1 MAREVDNFVQIEGTP
16 WKLALLK
23 RRVEMLDD
31 VTKGFHLSTVI
42 AQLAQKYKVPESCL
56 YKDWE
61 RRGQW
66 MPIVMGID
74 KYAEFTDV
82 IENKLNA
89 VQRAAWSLYMRADND
104 SARVGALKVVLD
116 SLEIYS
122 NTVLSKQVLER
133 LERVEQLAEKKEK
146 EERKR

>member
-1 MAREVDNFVQIEGTP
+1 MAKEPDSFIQIKEAPWRLNFV
-16 WKLALLK
+16 K

-31 VTKGFHLSTVI
+31 ITKGFHLSMVVP
-42 AQLAQKYKVPESCL
+42 QLAEKYHVSEVCL

-66 MPIVMGID
+66 IPVLMGLD
-74 KYAEFTDV
+74 KFAEFTDV
-82 IENKLNA
+82 IESKLNA
-89 VQRAAWSLYMRADND
+89 VQRAAWSLYLRADND

-133 LERVEQLAEKKEK
+133 LERVEKLAERKEK
-146 EERKR
+146 